1 MVKKTAF
8 FIPLFIVLLDQATK
22 FIVSRFIGFHEAID
36 ILPFLRIVHVTNRG
50 AAFGSFQFLG
60 NTFFIVLSCVAI
72 VVVLLMILL
81 SRESIVALSFILGG
95 AVGNLI
101 DRLRFGYVIDFLD
114 VYAGKYHWPAFNVAD
129 SFISIGIVLML
140 FFYFL
145 FPRKK

>member
-1 MVKKTAF
+1 MKKAALLLS
-8 FIPLFIVLLDQATK
+8 LFIVLFDQATK
-22 FIVSRFIGFHEAID
+22 FLVSRTIGFHDAID
-36 ILPFLRIVHVTNRG
+36 ILPFLRLVYVTNRG
-50 AAFGSFQFLG
+50 AAFGSLQFLG
-60 NTFFIVLSCVAI
+60 NNFFIVFSLVAI
-72 VVVLLMILL
+72 VVVILLMLL
-81 SRESIVALSFILGG
+81 SRESLLGLSFVLGG

-114 VYAGKYHWPAFNVAD
+114 VHVGKYHCPAFNVAD